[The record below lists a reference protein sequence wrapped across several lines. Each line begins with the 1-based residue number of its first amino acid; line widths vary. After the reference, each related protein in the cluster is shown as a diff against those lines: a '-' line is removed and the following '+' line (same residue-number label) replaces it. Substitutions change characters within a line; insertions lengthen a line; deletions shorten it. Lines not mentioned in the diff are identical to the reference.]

1 MQKLM
6 LVEMPVGDLQQLIID
21 CVNTCLKH
29 HKPGNT
35 TDTRTAP
42 AIEGQLL
49 TKKEAANLLKVST
62 STIDGYARAG
72 VLERVKIGTG
82 HGGVRFRQADVLA
95 IVSPQK
101 KG

>member
-1 MQKLM
+1 MQSEVVLIS
-6 LVEMPVGDLQQLIID
+6 MPKSDLETLIINS
-21 CVNTCLKH
+21 VNACLKVH
-29 HKPGNT
+29 IRNQPKEQL
-35 TDTRTAP
+35 AP

-72 VLERVKIGTG
+72 ILERVKIGTG
-82 HGGVRFRQADVLA
+82 NGGVRFRQSDILA